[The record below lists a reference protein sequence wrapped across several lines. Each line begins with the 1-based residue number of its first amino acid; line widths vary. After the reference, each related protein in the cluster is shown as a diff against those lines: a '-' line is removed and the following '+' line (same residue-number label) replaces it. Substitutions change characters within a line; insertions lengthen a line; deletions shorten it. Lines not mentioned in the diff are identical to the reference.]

1 MIPSPIAQAQN
12 VLNEAE
18 VALCQRVFDHVVSVK
33 KITSDTQRQDLAS
46 RIIQSYQHGV
56 KDEDSLLSLLIDVR
70 S

>member
-1 MIPSPIAQAQN
+1 MILSQVFQTQSA
-12 VLNEAE
+12 LNEAE

-33 KITSDTQRQDLAS
+33 KITSDPQRQDLAS